1 MRYRT
6 LEVKDLLER
15 LEDEPDNESLQASRD
30 EIEALD
36 INARLIREDDF
47 AEYAKEFADD
57 FGFVSRR
64 ADEGW
69 LYGCIDWNKA
79 AESLKEDFFDI
90 EIEGVDYLYREH

>member
-30 EIEALD
+30 EIEAID
-36 INARLIREDDF
+36 INTCLIREDDF
-47 AEYAKEFADD
+47 AMYAKEFADE
-57 FGFVSRR
+57 FGFVSSQ
-64 ADEGW
+64 ADDGW

-79 AESLKEDFFDI
+79 AEALKEDFFDI
-90 EIEGVDYLYREH
+90 EIEGNTYLYRES